1 MIAKEVMK
9 GIVKEGVEVQAE
21 EVIEVHAKETIEMK
35 AMELT
40 CENQP
45 PLRTLSPR
53 IPPRTCQRIS

>member
-1 MIAKEVMK
+1 MIAKKVMK

-40 CENQP
+40 CENKP
-45 PLRTLSPR
+45 T
-53 IPPRTCQRIS
+53 TT